1 MIVLGLHPFKDL
13 LGLSGST
20 SLLARLPETES
31 AGGKEGGRSCMGAG
45 VPWTGTAAE
54 GGREPC
60 GEAKRAE
67 GMRSTPGRL
76 LEEFP

>member
-1 MIVLGLHPFKDL
+1 MIVLGRHPFKDL

-20 SLLARLPETES
+20 SSLARLPEMEG
-31 AGGKEGGRSCMGAG
+31 ADGEGGRSCMGARA
-45 VPWTGTAAE
+45 PWTGTAAE

-60 GEAKRAE
+60 REAKRAE
-67 GMRSTPGRL
+67 GVRSTPRRL

>member
-13 LGLSGST
+13 LGLSGSK
-20 SLLARLPETES
+20 SLSAGLLETES
-31 AGGKEGGRSCMGAG
+31 ADGKEGGRSCLGAR
-45 VPWTGTAAE
+45 VPWPGTAAE

-60 GEAKRAE
+60 REAKPAE

-76 LEEFP
+76 LKEFP